1 MSRYLI
7 TQLDQLPAVP
17 CPCGQSRR
25 GFAGPDNSLAT
36 VHVVD
41 IGGAP
46 RTHYHQ
52 RRTEIYVVLA
62 GEGQVQLD
70 GQLFP
75 LKPLTAVM
83 IKPGCRHRA
92 LGQLRLLNVVIP
104 AFDPADEWFDEGVSG
119 GG

>member
-1 MSRYLI
+1 MLRYSI
-7 TQLDQLPAVP
+7 VQLDELAPVA

-25 GFAGPDNSLAT
+25 GFGGPDNALAT

-41 IGGAP
+41 IGATP

-52 RRTEIYVVLA
+52 SRTEIYVVLA
-62 GEGQVQLD
+62 GEGQVELD

-75 LKPLTAVM
+75 LRPMTAVM
-83 IKPGCRHRA
+83 IQPGCRHCA

-104 AFDPADEWFDEGVSG
+104 AFDPADEWFD
-119 GG
+119 